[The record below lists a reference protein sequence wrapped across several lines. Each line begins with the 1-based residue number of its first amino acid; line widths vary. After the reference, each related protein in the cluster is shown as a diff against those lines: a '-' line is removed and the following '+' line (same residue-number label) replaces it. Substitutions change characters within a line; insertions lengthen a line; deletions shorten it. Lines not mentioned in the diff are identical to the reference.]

1 MPPQNDTWNFKND
14 PPPNPD
20 AGDHLNGLHIKKNP
34 GGYEIKV
41 PGANNP
47 LASTNVTQP
56 PFDFTVRYGNRTWNI
71 HVETLPPGLDG
82 AGKWHISSGSQ
93 PGGDPNDGDFKAQAG
108 AGADDDEGE
117 AKSSAY
123 A

>member
-1 MPPQNDTWNFKND
+1 MPPQNDTWRFKND
-14 PPPNPD
+14 PPPNSSN
-20 AGDHLNGLHIKKNP
+20 GDRLNGLHIKKNP

-47 LASTNVTQP
+47 LASTNVAEP
-56 PFDFTVRYGNRTWNI
+56 PFDFTIRFNNTTWNI

-82 AGKWHISSGSQ
+82 VGKWHI
-93 PGGDPNDGDFKAQAG
+93 PPEACADPNDGDFKAQAG
-108 AGADDDEGE
+108 AGADDDDRR

>member
-14 PPPNPD
+14 PPPNSS
-20 AGDHLNGLHIKKNP
+20 AGDHLNGLHIKKTSD
-34 GGYEIKV
+34 GYEIKV

-47 LASTNVTQP
+47 LASTNVGEP
-56 PFDFTVRYGNRTWNI
+56 PFDLTVRYSKRTWNI

-82 AGKWHISSGSQ
+82 TGKWHISAGTE

-108 AGADDDEGE
+108 AGADDDKGE